1 MRFHR
6 TLGDVQ
12 IVGDFRV
19 VTSLEQQ
26 IDNLPLP
33 WSHLVELLFHKSLH
47 LADATPVTASGAETK
62 PPRHIWN
69 SGLCVSFCIHA
80 AKSGSKVLTKC
91 ENPASASFY
100 WENAVTTVTAVRL
113 RAEKLSSFAQYLG

>member
-47 LADATPVTASGAETK
+47 LTDAAPVTASGAETR
-62 PPRHIWN
+62 PLSAHLN

-80 AKSGSKVLTKC
+80 AKSRSGC
-91 ENPASASFY
+91 
-100 WENAVTTVTAVRL
+100 
-113 RAEKLSSFAQYLG
+113 